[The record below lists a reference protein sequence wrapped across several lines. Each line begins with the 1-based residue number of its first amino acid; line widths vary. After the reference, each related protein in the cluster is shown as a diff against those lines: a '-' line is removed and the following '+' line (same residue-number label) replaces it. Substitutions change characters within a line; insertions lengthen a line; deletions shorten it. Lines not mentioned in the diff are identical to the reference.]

1 MKLHE
6 LIAGTL
12 PAVGVALAANAR
24 PYPPPDSHL
33 QSTNFLDHESYL
45 DGLDDHQWYL
55 DNIPFIDVPDKSLQ
69 NVYYY
74 RTSVT
79 KRHLEWAH
87 EGHGWMVTEFIHP
100 VSWASKFQT
109 IPDSAPHHVV
119 ELRWLR
125 DPNYV
130 KDLIEQY
137 TRGGVEKL
145 SGISYTHYMPRAILE
160 HAQATGDIPFLTSQ
174 LSGMIAMYNL
184 WNTTIDNSTGL
195 YHRIPLLDAQ
205 EYSLP
210 GYLVGGPGESPMQE
224 WNDFGLT
231 AAQGGGNDYALIRD
245 GPETYRPSFNAYM
258 VANARAISTVAGLA
272 GNDSLAETWSGY
284 ADDLYSRME
293 ETLYSDELNFWIDV
307 VEGSNL
313 RCEGRQL
320 IGYFP
325 YWLDVGTDEAKIRGL
340 EAGLTSEHLLTEYGP
355 TTLEQDNPYYT
366 AFKNTTNCC
375 VWNGQSWPFSTS
387 VYLGTLARIAR
398 DGLSDII
405 TPAFFNQEMSKYT
418 STNYKDGVPYT
429 AESHYPTIDMW
440 SGDTTNHSENYLH
453 STYMDNVF
461 TNFFGI
467 IPSLDDNFVMKP
479 LVPSDSEWS
488 YFMIENLPYH
498 GSLLTLVWDQ
508 DGTHY
513 NCAGNHSAGLSLY
526 SNGTLFHHQP
536 HLGPVNKTL
545 PFETATAAQYLAS
558 KPQWQNILANPN
570 VPWAGYPNVSTSW
583 CLNPDGDNCLYPA
596 WKMNDGLLC
605 LSLAVFADS
614 DRGGVVAC
622 PEGLHIADGNTN
634 RTVAFQNPWTDC
646 VPNALNTIFFSDPAE
661 NTDPNTTTTGGGD
674 IDAGY
679 VLETDH
685 LQVTLSDRLRYTT
698 AISEIQVWVP
708 PERGPRY
715 EVEDGLVGAFIG
727 GFQGEAVGMNGTF
740 EEGGTEGM
748 PFIDAIVVGE

>member
-1 MKLHE
+1 MRLHE
-6 LIAGTL
+6 LIAATL
-12 PAVGVALAANAR
+12 PVVGLALAANAR

-45 DGLDDHQWYL
+45 DSLDDHQWYL

-69 NVYYY
+69 DVYYY

-145 SGISYTHYMPRAILE
+145 SGISYTHYMHRAMLE
-160 HAQATGDIPFLTSQ
+160 HAQATGDVPFLTSQ

-258 VANARAISTVAGLA
+258 VANARAISTVASLA
-272 GNDSLAETWSGY
+272 GNDSLAEAWSDY

-293 ETLYSDELNFWIDV
+293 DMLYSDELNFWIDV

-325 YWLDVGTDEAKIRGL
+325 YRLDVGTNETKLRGL

-366 AFKNTTNCC
+366 EFKNTTNCC

-418 STNYKDGVPYT
+418 RTNYKDGVPYT

-440 SGDTTNHSENYLH
+440 SGDTTNHSESKSKGRCRQQTKFL
-453 STYMDNVF
+453 SA
-461 TNFFGI
+461 
-467 IPSLDDNFVMKP
+467 
-479 LVPSDSEWS
+479 
-488 YFMIENLPYH
+488 
-498 GSLLTLVWDQ
+498 LTLW
-508 DGTHY
+508 
-513 NCAGNHSAGLSLY
+513 SRLS
-526 SNGTLFHHQP
+526 SFHLHGQ
-536 HLGPVNKTL
+536 
-545 PFETATAAQYLAS
+545 
-558 KPQWQNILANPN
+558 
-570 VPWAGYPNVSTSW
+570 
-583 CLNPDGDNCLYPA
+583 CL
-596 WKMNDGLLC
+596 
-605 LSLAVFADS
+605 
-614 DRGGVVAC
+614 
-622 PEGLHIADGNTN
+622 H
-634 RTVAFQNPWTDC
+634 
-646 VPNALNTIFFSDPAE
+646 
-661 NTDPNTTTTGGGD
+661 
-674 IDAGY
+674 
-679 VLETDH
+679 
-685 LQVTLSDRLRYTT
+685 
-698 AISEIQVWVP
+698 
-708 PERGPRY
+708 
-715 EVEDGLVGAFIG
+715 
-727 GFQGEAVGMNGTF
+727 
-740 EEGGTEGM
+740 
-748 PFIDAIVVGE
+748 